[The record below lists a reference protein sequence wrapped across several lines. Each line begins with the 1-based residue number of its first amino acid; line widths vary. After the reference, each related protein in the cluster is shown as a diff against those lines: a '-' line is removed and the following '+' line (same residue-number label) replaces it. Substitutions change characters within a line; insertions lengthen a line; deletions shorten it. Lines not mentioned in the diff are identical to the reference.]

1 VKIGAIITAVVAA
14 GALSVGTYA
23 FLSNASPYVTAK
35 VARERP
41 GVTCNVAG
49 ELVHET
55 VRTDIAAGEIRFE
68 LKDESGETLPVV
80 YKGAKP
86 GNFDSA
92 PKVSVMGVYR
102 DGVFHADR
110 ILVKCPSKYESKG
123 KSYARNGS

>member
-1 VKIGAIITAVVAA
+1 VKIGALVTAIVAA

-23 FLSNASPYVTAK
+23 FLANASPYVTAK
-35 VARERP
+35 EARGRP
-41 GVTCNVAG
+41 GVSCNVAG
-49 ELVHET
+49 ELLHES
-55 VRTDIAAGEIRFE
+55 VRTDIAAGEISFT
-68 LKDESGETLPVV
+68 LKDAGGETLPVV

-92 PKVSVMGVYR
+92 PKVSVLGVYR
-102 DGVFHADR
+102 EGTFHADR